1 MATGYINVQD
11 FEKFIS
17 NLEDETE
24 MITQV
29 IKGDT
34 KYMRKFVSNLQV
46 PTYDNFQHYYF
57 QDVLSMLSRKY
68 IGHRYVI
75 EYLQKLEDLS

>member
-24 MITQV
+24 MITTV
-29 IKGDT
+29 LKGDS

-57 QDVLSMLSRKY
+57 QDVLSMLSRRY

-75 EYLQKLEDLS
+75 EHLQELEDLS

>member
-1 MATGYINVQD
+1 MATGYINVHD

-24 MITQV
+24 MITTV
-29 IKGDT
+29 IKGDS

-46 PTYDNFQHYYF
+46 PTYDNFLHYYF

>member
-24 MITQV
+24 MITTV
-29 IKGDT
+29 IKGDS
-34 KYMRKFVSNLQV
+34 KYMRKFISNLQV

-57 QDVLSMLSRKY
+57 QDILSMLSRKY